1 MTLEPSFHPLLLFPT
16 LGVSPSHQGEE
27 QDVHLYYKVF
37 SSTRHGFL
45 GAGVVSQPLSHV
57 WAAVSDPTLWPLYHK
72 PIQTARLHQRVTNSI
87 SLGEPR
93 GQRQQSQR
101 QCSQEAGYSARSGG
115 VSGCGMMGCHRVEP
129 GLSMYLLTSCIPA
142 PPVYLVC
149 NTTLCA
155 LKQPRDFCC
164 VCVEAKE
171 VPALLVVKMLWEE
184 LGLACCEKQSLWASG
199 PLGEGGQVGPGW
211 G

>member
-1 MTLEPSFHPLLLFPT
+1 
-16 LGVSPSHQGEE
+16 
-27 QDVHLYYKVF
+27 
-37 SSTRHGFL
+37 
-45 GAGVVSQPLSHV
+45 
-57 WAAVSDPTLWPLYHK
+57 
-72 PIQTARLHQRVTNSI
+72 
-87 SLGEPR
+87 
-93 GQRQQSQR
+93 
-101 QCSQEAGYSARSGG
+101 
-115 VSGCGMMGCHRVEP
+115 MGCHGAEL
-129 GLSMYLLTSCIPA
+129 GLSMYLLTFCIPA

-211 G
+211 GWLEGWPSVAFHGTDCTGACPCLSLSLPYHVG